1 MGENTASIGCL
12 SDAFSFGLGS
22 IPMEKMPHSAVRCS
36 NMPLPFR
43 RYREAAT
50 GCRDQFVVA
59 CLGSFVCVAV
69 VVVVL
74 AWHARGGRRSRGR
87 VGLIYLVS
95 SFCVA
100 VSCLLA
106 PRHGVFRLSK
116 SDIFRAN
123 APIGANGFFPE
134 RTISS
139 QATHM
144 LQCCNVLNNDAPI
157 ALYLY

>member
-1 MGENTASIGCL
+1 
-12 SDAFSFGLGS
+12 
-22 IPMEKMPHSAVRCS
+22 MEKMSHSAVRCS

-43 RYREAAT
+43 RYREAVT

-74 AWHARGGRRSRGR
+74 AWHARGMAVGGR
-87 VGLIYLVS
+87 VGAVS
-95 SFCVA
+95 SISSHLSVA

-116 SDIFRAN
+116 SDIFRAFV
-123 APIGANGFFPE
+123 PMQWFL
-134 RTISS
+134 SLS
-139 QATHM
+139 
-144 LQCCNVLNNDAPI
+144 VS
-157 ALYLY
+157 

>member
-1 MGENTASIGCL
+1 
-12 SDAFSFGLGS
+12 
-22 IPMEKMPHSAVRCS
+22 MEMPHSADRYS

-69 VVVVL
+69 VVVVVASGL
-74 AWHARGGRRSRGR
+74 TSR
-87 VGLIYLVS
+87 LIFL
-95 SFCVA
+95 CAA

-123 APIGANGFFPE
+123 APMVSFLNEPFPLK
-134 RTISS
+134 
-139 QATHM
+139 HV
-144 LQCCNVLNNDAPI
+144 QCAQQ
-157 ALYLY
+157 